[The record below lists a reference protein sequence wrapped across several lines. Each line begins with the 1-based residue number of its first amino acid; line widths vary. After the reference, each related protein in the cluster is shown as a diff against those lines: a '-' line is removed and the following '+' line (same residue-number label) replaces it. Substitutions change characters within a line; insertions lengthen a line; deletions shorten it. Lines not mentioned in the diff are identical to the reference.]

1 MKKILHTI
9 RLAIETIWEVFKLL
23 WNLPLA
29 IIEFIWIAIFDKE
42 KFHNSVVLL
51 KETIKGKTTMD

>member
-9 RLAIETIWEVFKLL
+9 RIGVETLWEVFKLL

-29 IIEFIWIAIFDKE
+29 IIELIWLAFFDKD
-42 KFHNSVVLL
+42 KFYNSVVLL
-51 KETIKGKTTMD
+51 KETIKGKKNGN